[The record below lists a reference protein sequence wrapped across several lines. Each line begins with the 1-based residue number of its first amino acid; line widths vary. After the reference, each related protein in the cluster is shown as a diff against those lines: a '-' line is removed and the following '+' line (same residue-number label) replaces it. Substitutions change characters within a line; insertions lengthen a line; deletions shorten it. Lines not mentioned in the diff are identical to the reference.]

1 MSDDRAEERVALV
14 EEQISVAKRQVET
27 DRVRVRTVVDAEQ
40 VLVEEMLS
48 TGHLDVTRV
57 AVDREVA
64 SAPAPHQDGDTL
76 VIPIVEERL
85 VVEKRLFVVE
95 ELRVTRSS
103 RDEAVSV
110 PVSLRRM
117 RAVIERDGTA
127 QASTGE
133 TDGRPT

>member
-14 EEQISVAKRQVET
+14 EEQISVAKREVET
-27 DRVRVRTVVDAEQ
+27 ERVRVRTVVDAEQ

-48 TGHLDVTRV
+48 TGHLEVTRV

-64 SAPAPHQDGDTL
+64 SAPSPRQDGDTL

>member
-1 MSDDRAEERVALV
+1 MSDDRAEERVALI
-14 EEQISVAKRQVET
+14 EEQISIAKRQVET

-48 TGHLDVTRV
+48 TGHLEVTRV

-64 SAPAPHQDGDTL
+64 SAPSPHQDGDTL
-76 VIPIVEERL
+76 VIPIIEERL

-103 RDEAVSV
+103 RDEAVSI
-110 PVSLRRM
+110 PVALRRM
-117 RAVIERDGTA
+117 RAVIERDGPD
-127 QASTGE
+127 QSSTGE